1 MREECFGRFM
11 TRIAVCRQRRELAL
25 LVMTR
30 EALRVS
36 ERARPAIRFF
46 SFMAVGAIHI
56 LVLLM
61 CERDAKLR
69 DKARGLHAKVRKW
82 MARRVERR
90 GFDVAVRTDLRNRS
104 LAREELLS
112 MTIQAR
118 CVFRKVGEIFANYL
132 VTRIALEFF
141 FSHVSGMG
149 KVGSARL
156 RQRETDHDKY

>member
-1 MREECFGRFM
+1 
-11 TRIAVCRQRRELAL
+11 
-25 LVMTR
+25 
-30 EALRVS
+30 
-36 ERARPAIRFF
+36 
-46 SFMAVGAIHI
+46 
-56 LVLLM
+56 
-61 CERDAKLR
+61 
-69 DKARGLHAKVRKW
+69 

-90 GFDVAVRTDLRNRS
+90 GFDVAVRTDPRNRS
-104 LAREELLS
+104 LAREELLP

-118 CVFRKVGEIFANYL
+118 YVFRKVGEIFANYL